1 MTNEVLLEVAQVV
14 SALDDGADRVCG
26 LVVDRKQ
33 PTSARRMGGD
43 ADDDDIGDGDAASGL
58 GDGRDEAILLMQ
70 SVKAVQRRA
79 CKPKESDRGWTLIPL
94 TLSRK
99 SLTLPVM
106 VTVAAM
112 CWVYSQL

>member
-14 SALDDGADRVCG
+14 SALDDGADRVRG

-33 PTSARRMGGD
+33 PASARDVGGD

-79 CKPKESDRGWTLIPL
+79 CKLG
-94 TLSRK
+94 
-99 SLTLPVM
+99 
-106 VTVAAM
+106 
-112 CWVYSQL
+112 SQDQIVGRP